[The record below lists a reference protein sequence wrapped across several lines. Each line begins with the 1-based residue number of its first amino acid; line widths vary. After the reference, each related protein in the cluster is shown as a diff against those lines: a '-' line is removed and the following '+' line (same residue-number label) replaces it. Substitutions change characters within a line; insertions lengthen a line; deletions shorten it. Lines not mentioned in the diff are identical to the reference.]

1 MNEILAMRQVK
12 RIMRY
17 GIPKVEAKSI
27 VSECM
32 EVVGTDNEA
41 QLENAINYAISL
53 TYRIAY
59 SKIN

>member
-1 MNEILAMRQVK
+1 MNDILTMRQVK

-27 VSECM
+27 VGECIDI
-32 EVVGTDNEA
+32 VGVDNES
-41 QLENAINYAISL
+41 QLKNAIDYAVSI
-53 TYRIAY
+53 TYRIEF